1 MRCAEFE
8 TRLNDLLDHRVR
20 PDADESLCAHA
31 RKCRPC
37 GDMLY
42 AQELLFEG
50 LLGQS
55 RPDAPS
61 DLAGRVLAE
70 LATAADGVAPVAP
83 SRSPAWARN
92 NVFWGAAAAVLIAVG
107 LGWYLNGLGRNAN
120 PVQPDGMPPV
130 ALQPANPAMPNNVQ
144 IATGTGIEI
153 PQEYLDRMRETIDGM
168 PARVDDV
175 TTGLR
180 PLTVP
185 MEAAINALRNSIP
198 NLHNAG

>member
-8 TRLNDLLDHRVR
+8 TRLHDLLDHRAR
-20 PDADESLCAHA
+20 PDADEPLCAHA

-37 GDMLY
+37 GDLLY

-50 LLGQS
+50 LSGQA
-55 RPDAPS
+55 RPDTPT

-70 LATAADGVAPVAP
+70 LKTTTDGVERGAP
-83 SRSPAWARN
+83 SPSPTWARN
-92 NVFWGAAAAVLIAVG
+92 NVLWAAAVLIAVG
-107 LGWYLNGLGRNAN
+107 IGWYLNGLGQGVK
-120 PVQPDGMPPV
+120 PVPSDGTPGV
-130 ALQPANPAMPNNVQ
+130 VTHPANPGAPNNVQ
-144 IATGTGIEI
+144 LATGPEIAI
-153 PQEYLDRMRETIDGM
+153 PQEYLNLMREKIDEM